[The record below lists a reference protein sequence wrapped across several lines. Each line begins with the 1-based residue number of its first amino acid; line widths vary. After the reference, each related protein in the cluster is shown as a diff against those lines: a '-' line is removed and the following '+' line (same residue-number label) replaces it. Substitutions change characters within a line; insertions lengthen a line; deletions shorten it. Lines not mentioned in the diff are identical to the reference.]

1 MARILV
7 IEDNPINLELMTYLL
22 RAWGHEAISATDGQ
36 AGLDVVRADPPDLVV
51 CDIQM
56 PGLDG
61 YEVARA
67 LKADAALASV
77 PLLAVTAFAM
87 VGDHDRALRSGFD
100 GHFAKPIDPAQFMT
114 ELARFLPGVPAPP
127 QPAPAPPP
135 DEVAVQRPI
144 RPELRAPTPGLVLL
158 MVDDTDANLA
168 FKLSLLEPAGYQ
180 VMTAGGG
187 DEAFALARAQ
197 HVDLILSDVV
207 MQEGSGF
214 ELLER
219 VRADAVLHAMPFVF
233 LTATARDD
241 ASRDRGLALGADA
254 YLVRPIEPQR
264 LLAELRE
271 RLTSWLSAGAR
282 PREAARRPG

>member
-67 LKADAALASV
+67 LKADAALARV

-87 VGDHDRALRSGFD
+87 VGDHDRALRAGFD
-100 GHFAKPIDPAQFMT
+100 GHFSKPIDPAQFMA
-114 ELARFLPGVPAPP
+114 ELARFLPDVPAAPKP
-127 QPAPAPPP
+127 SPAPPP
-135 DEVAVQRPI
+135 GEIAVQRPI
-144 RPELRAPTPGLVLL
+144 RPELCAMAPGLVVL

-168 FKLSLLEPAGYQ
+168 FKVSLLEPAGYQ
-180 VMTAGGG
+180 VLTAGGG
-187 DEAFALARAQ
+187 EQAFELARTR

-207 MQEGSGF
+207 MHEGNGF

-219 VRADAVLHAMPFVF
+219 VRSDVVLHAMPFIF

-254 YLVRPIEPQR
+254 YLVRPIEPES
-264 LLAELRE
+264 LLAALRE
-271 RLTSWLSAGAR
+271 QLPAG
-282 PREAARRPG
+282 

>member
-22 RAWGHEAISATDGQ
+22 RAWGHEPFSATDGQ
-36 AGLDVVRADPPDLVV
+36 TGLDAARRDPPDLVV

-67 LKADAALASV
+67 LKADAALAGV

-87 VGDHDRALRSGFD
+87 VGDHDRAMRAGFD
-100 GHFAKPIDPAQFMT
+100 GHFAKPIDPAQFMA
-114 ELARFLPGVPAPP
+114 ELARFLPGGQEAA
-127 QPAPAPPP
+127 QPSPSPAPPP
-135 DEVAVQRPI
+135 GEVALQRPI
-144 RPELRAPTPGLVLL
+144 GAELRAPAPGLVVL

-168 FKLSLLEPAGYQ
+168 FKLSLLEPAGYE
-180 VMTAGGG
+180 VVTAGGG
-187 DEAFALARAQ
+187 NEAFELARSKR
-197 HVDLILSDVV
+197 VDLILSDVV
-207 MQEGSGF
+207 MRNGSGF
-214 ELLER
+214 ELLAR
-219 VRADAVLHAMPFVF
+219 VRGDAALHAMPFVF

-254 YLVRPIEPQR
+254 YLVRPIEPGL
-264 LLAELRE
+264 LLAELRA
-271 RLTSWLSAGAR
+271 RLAVS
-282 PREAARRPG
+282 

>member
-36 AGLDVVRADPPDLVV
+36 AGLDAARADPPDLVV

-67 LKADAALASV
+67 LKADAAMAGV

-87 VGDHDRALRSGFD
+87 VGDHDRAIRAGFD

-114 ELARFLPGVPAPP
+114 ELARFLPGVQAAPRP
-127 QPAPAPPP
+127 SPAPPP
-135 DEVAVQRPI
+135 DEAAVRRPVGA
-144 RPELRAPTPGLVLL
+144 ELRAPAPGLVLL

-180 VMTAGGG
+180 VLTASSG
-187 DEAFALARAQ
+187 DEAFALARSQ
-197 HVDLILSDVV
+197 HVDLILSDVI
-207 MQEGSGF
+207 MQKGGGF
-214 ELLER
+214 ELLQR
-219 VRADAVLHAMPFVF
+219 VRGDAGLRATPFVF
-233 LTATARDD
+233 LTATARDG
-241 ASRDRGLALGADA
+241 ASRMRGLALGADA

-271 RLTSWLSAGAR
+271 RLAT
-282 PREAARRPG
+282 PRPG

>member
-67 LKADAALASV
+67 LKADAALARV

-87 VGDHDRALRSGFD
+87 VGDHDRALRAGFD
-100 GHFAKPIDPAQFMT
+100 GHFSKPIDPAQFMA
-114 ELARFLPGVPAPP
+114 ELARFLPGVPAAPKP
-127 QPAPAPPP
+127 SPAPPP
-135 DEVAVQRPI
+135 GEIAVQRPI
-144 RPELRAPTPGLVLL
+144 RPELCAMAPGLVVL

-168 FKLSLLEPAGYQ
+168 FKVSLLEPAGYQ
-180 VMTAGGG
+180 VLTAGGG
-187 DEAFALARAQ
+187 EQAFELARTR

-207 MQEGSGF
+207 MHEGNGF

-219 VRADAVLHAMPFVF
+219 VRSDVVLHAMPFIF

-241 ASRDRGLALGADA
+241 ASRDHGLALGADA
-254 YLVRPIEPQR
+254 YLVRPIEPES
-264 LLAELRE
+264 LLAALRE
-271 RLTSWLSAGAR
+271 QLPAG
-282 PREAARRPG
+282 

>member
-67 LKADAALASV
+67 LKADATLARV

-87 VGDHDRALRSGFD
+87 VGDHDRALRAGFD
-100 GHFAKPIDPAQFMT
+100 GHFSKPIDPAQFMA
-114 ELARFLPGVPAPP
+114 ELARFLPDVPAAPKP
-127 QPAPAPPP
+127 SPAPPP
-135 DEVAVQRPI
+135 GEIAVQRPI
-144 RPELRAPTPGLVLL
+144 RPELCAMAPGLVVL

-168 FKLSLLEPAGYQ
+168 FKVSLLEPAGYQ
-180 VMTAGGG
+180 VLTAGGG
-187 DEAFALARAQ
+187 EQAFELARTR

-207 MQEGSGF
+207 MHEGNGF

-219 VRADAVLHAMPFVF
+219 VRSDVVLHAMPFIF

-254 YLVRPIEPQR
+254 YLVRPIEPES
-264 LLAELRE
+264 LLAALRE
-271 RLTSWLSAGAR
+271 QLPAG
-282 PREAARRPG
+282 

>member
-36 AGLDVVRADPPDLVV
+36 AGLDAARSDPPDLVV

-67 LKADAALASV
+67 LKADAAMAGV

-87 VGDHDRALRSGFD
+87 VGDHDRAIRAGFD
-100 GHFAKPIDPAQFMT
+100 GHFAKPIDPAQFMA
-114 ELARFLPGVPAPP
+114 ELARFLPGVQAAPRP
-127 QPAPAPPP
+127 SPAPPP
-135 DEVAVQRPI
+135 DEAAVRRPVGV
-144 RPELRAPTPGLVLL
+144 ELRAPAPGLVLL

-180 VMTAGGG
+180 VLTASSG
-187 DEAFALARAQ
+187 DEAFALARSQ
-197 HVDLILSDVV
+197 HVDLILSDVI
-207 MQEGSGF
+207 MQKGGGF
-214 ELLER
+214 ELLQR
-219 VRADAVLHAMPFVF
+219 VRGDAGLRATPFVF
-233 LTATARDD
+233 LTATARDG
-241 ASRDRGLALGADA
+241 ASRMRGLALGADA

-271 RLTSWLSAGAR
+271 RLAT
-282 PREAARRPG
+282 PRPG

>member
-22 RAWGHEAISATDGQ
+22 RAWGHETISATDGQ
-36 AGLDVVRADPPDLVV
+36 AGLDAARRETPDLVV

-67 LKADAALASV
+67 LKADAALSGV

-87 VGDHDRALRSGFD
+87 VGDHDRALRAGFD
-100 GHFAKPIDPAQFMT
+100 GHFAKPIEPAQFMA
-114 ELARFLPGVPAPP
+114 ELARFLPGLPAPP
-127 QPAPAPPP
+127 QPSPAPPP
-135 DEVAVQRPI
+135 GEVALQRPI
-144 RPELRAPTPGLVLL
+144 RPELCASVPGLVLL
-158 MVDDTDANLA
+158 MVDDTEANLA
-168 FKLSLLEPAGYQ
+168 FKLSLLEPAGYR
-180 VMTAGGG
+180 VLTAGGG

-207 MQEGSGF
+207 MDQGNGF
-214 ELLER
+214 DLLQR
-219 VRADAVLHAMPFVF
+219 VRADAELHRMPFVF

-241 ASRDRGLALGADA
+241 ASRDHGLALGADA

-264 LLAELRE
+264 LLAELRA
-271 RLTSWLSAGAR
+271 RLGAG
-282 PREAARRPG
+282 

>member
-67 LKADAALASV
+67 LKADAALARV

-87 VGDHDRALRSGFD
+87 VGDHDRALRAGFD
-100 GHFAKPIDPAQFMT
+100 GHFSKPIDPAQFMA
-114 ELARFLPGVPAPP
+114 ELARFLPGVPAAPKP
-127 QPAPAPPP
+127 SPAPPP
-135 DEVAVQRPI
+135 GEIAVQRPI
-144 RPELRAPTPGLVLL
+144 RPELCAMAPGLVVL

-168 FKLSLLEPAGYQ
+168 FKVSLLEPAGYQ
-180 VMTAGGG
+180 VLTAGGG
-187 DEAFALARAQ
+187 EQAFELARAR

-207 MQEGSGF
+207 MHEGNGF

-219 VRADAVLHAMPFVF
+219 VRSDVVLHAMPFIF

-254 YLVRPIEPQR
+254 YLVRPIEPES
-264 LLAELRE
+264 LLAALRE
-271 RLTSWLSAGAR
+271 QLPAG
-282 PREAARRPG
+282 

>member
-1 MARILV
+1 MAHILV

-67 LKADAALASV
+67 LKADAALARV

-87 VGDHDRALRSGFD
+87 VGDHDRALRAGFD
-100 GHFAKPIDPAQFMT
+100 GHFSKPIDPAQFMA
-114 ELARFLPGVPAPP
+114 ELARFLPGVPAAPKP
-127 QPAPAPPP
+127 SPAPPP
-135 DEVAVQRPI
+135 GEIAVQRPI
-144 RPELRAPTPGLVLL
+144 RPELCAMAPGLVVL

-168 FKLSLLEPAGYQ
+168 FKVSLLEPAGYQ
-180 VMTAGGG
+180 VLTAGGG
-187 DEAFALARAQ
+187 EQAFELARAR

-207 MQEGSGF
+207 MHEGNGF

-219 VRADAVLHAMPFVF
+219 VRSDVVLHAMPFIF

-254 YLVRPIEPQR
+254 YLVRPIEPES
-264 LLAELRE
+264 LLAALRE
-271 RLTSWLSAGAR
+271 QLPAG
-282 PREAARRPG
+282 

>member
-1 MARILV
+1 VARILV

-67 LKADAALASV
+67 LKADAALARV

-87 VGDHDRALRSGFD
+87 VGDHDRALRAGFD
-100 GHFAKPIDPAQFMT
+100 GHFSKPIDPAQFMA
-114 ELARFLPGVPAPP
+114 ELARFLPGVPAAPKP
-127 QPAPAPPP
+127 SPAPPP
-135 DEVAVQRPI
+135 GEIAVQRPI
-144 RPELRAPTPGLVLL
+144 RPELCAIAPGLVVL

-168 FKLSLLEPAGYQ
+168 FKVSLLEPAGYQ
-180 VMTAGGG
+180 VLTAGGG
-187 DEAFALARAQ
+187 EQAFELARTR

-207 MQEGSGF
+207 MHEGNGF

-219 VRADAVLHAMPFVF
+219 VRSDVVLHAMPFIF

-241 ASRDRGLALGADA
+241 ASRDHGLALGADA
-254 YLVRPIEPQR
+254 YLVRPIEPES
-264 LLAELRE
+264 LLAALRE
-271 RLTSWLSAGAR
+271 QLPAG
-282 PREAARRPG
+282 

>member
-22 RAWGHEAISATDGQ
+22 RAWGHETISATDGQ
-36 AGLDVVRADPPDLVV
+36 AGLEAARSDPPDLVV

-67 LKADAALASV
+67 LKADATLARV

-87 VGDHDRALRSGFD
+87 VGDHDRALRAGFD
-100 GHFAKPIDPAQFMT
+100 GHFSKPIDPAQFMA
-114 ELARFLPGVPAPP
+114 ELARFLPDVPAAPKP
-127 QPAPAPPP
+127 SPAPPP
-135 DEVAVQRPI
+135 GEIAVQRPI
-144 RPELRAPTPGLVLL
+144 RPELCAMAPGLVVL

-168 FKLSLLEPAGYQ
+168 FKVSLLEPAGYQ
-180 VMTAGGG
+180 VLTAGGG
-187 DEAFALARAQ
+187 EQAFELARTR

-207 MQEGSGF
+207 MHEGNGF

-219 VRADAVLHAMPFVF
+219 VRSDVVLHAMPFIF

-254 YLVRPIEPQR
+254 YLVRPIEPES
-264 LLAELRE
+264 LLAALRE
-271 RLTSWLSAGAR
+271 QLPAG
-282 PREAARRPG
+282 

>member
-1 MARILV
+1 VARILV

-67 LKADAALASV
+67 LKADAALARV

-87 VGDHDRALRSGFD
+87 VGDHDRALRAGFD
-100 GHFAKPIDPAQFMT
+100 GHFSKPIDPAQFMA
-114 ELARFLPGVPAPP
+114 ELARFLPGVPAAPKP
-127 QPAPAPPP
+127 SPAPPP
-135 DEVAVQRPI
+135 GEIAVQRPI
-144 RPELRAPTPGLVLL
+144 RPELCAMAPGLVVL

-168 FKLSLLEPAGYQ
+168 FKVSLLEPAGYQ
-180 VMTAGGG
+180 VLTAGGG
-187 DEAFALARAQ
+187 EQAFELARTR

-207 MQEGSGF
+207 MHEGNGF

-219 VRADAVLHAMPFVF
+219 VRSDVVLHAMPFIF

-241 ASRDRGLALGADA
+241 ASRDHGLALGADA
-254 YLVRPIEPQR
+254 YLVRPIEPES
-264 LLAELRE
+264 LLAALRE
-271 RLTSWLSAGAR
+271 QLPAG
-282 PREAARRPG
+282 

>member
-22 RAWGHEAISATDGQ
+22 RAWGHEPISATDGQ
-36 AGLDVVRADPPDLVV
+36 AGLDAARRDPPDLVV

-67 LKADAALASV
+67 LKADPVLARV

-87 VGDHDRALRSGFD
+87 VGDHDRALRAGFD
-100 GHFAKPIDPAQFMT
+100 GHFAKPIEPVQFMA
-114 ELARFLPGVPAPP
+114 ELARFLPGAPAPP
-127 QPAPAPPP
+127 QPSPAPQPG
-135 DEVAVQRPI
+135 EVAVQRPI
-144 RPELRAPTPGLVLL
+144 GAELRAPAPGLVVL

-168 FKLSLLEPAGYQ
+168 FKLSLLEPAGYE
-180 VMTAGGG
+180 VLTAGGG
-187 DEAFALARAQ
+187 DEAFALARSRRI
-197 HVDLILSDVV
+197 DLILSDVV
-207 MQEGSGF
+207 MHEGSGF
-214 ELLER
+214 ELLR
-219 VRADAVLHAMPFVF
+219 QVRGDALLQAMPFVF

-241 ASRDRGLALGADA
+241 ASRERGLALGADA

-271 RLTSWLSAGAR
+271 QL
-282 PREAARRPG
+282 AAR

>member
-7 IEDNPINLELMTYLL
+7 VEDNPINLELMTYLL
-22 RAWGHEAISATDGQ
+22 RAWGHETISATDGQ
-36 AGLDVVRADPPDLVV
+36 AGLEAARRDRPDLVV

-67 LKADAALASV
+67 LKADAALSSV
-77 PLLAVTAFAM
+77 PLVAVTAFAM
-87 VGDHDRALRSGFD
+87 VGDHDRALRAGFD
-100 GHFAKPIDPAQFMT
+100 GHFAKPIDPTQFMA
-114 ELARFLPGVPAPP
+114 ELARFLPAGQAAPRPSPTPP
-127 QPAPAPPP
+127 QGEVAMQRPVRPELFAPAP
-135 DEVAVQRPI
+135 
-144 RPELRAPTPGLVLL
+144 GLVVL

-168 FKLSLLEPAGYQ
+168 FKLSLLEPAGYS
-180 VMTAGGG
+180 VLTAGGG
-187 DEAFALARAQ
+187 DEAFALARSRR
-197 HVDLILSDVV
+197 VDLILSDVV
-207 MQEGSGF
+207 MHDGSGF

-219 VRADAVLHAMPFVF
+219 VRSDAALHAMPFVF

-254 YLVRPIEPQR
+254 YLVRPIEPQS

-271 RLTSWLSAGAR
+271 QLSAG
-282 PREAARRPG
+282 

>member
-67 LKADAALASV
+67 LKADAALARV

-87 VGDHDRALRSGFD
+87 VGDHDRALRAGFD
-100 GHFAKPIDPAQFMT
+100 GHFSKPVDPAQFMA
-114 ELARFLPGVPAPP
+114 ELARFLPGVPAAPKP
-127 QPAPAPPP
+127 SPAPPP
-135 DEVAVQRPI
+135 GEIAVQRPI
-144 RPELRAPTPGLVLL
+144 RPELCAMAPGLVVL

-168 FKLSLLEPAGYQ
+168 FKVSLLEPAGYQ
-180 VMTAGGG
+180 VLTAGGG
-187 DEAFALARAQ
+187 EQAFELARTR

-207 MQEGSGF
+207 MHEGNGF

-219 VRADAVLHAMPFVF
+219 VRSDVVLHAMPFIF

-241 ASRDRGLALGADA
+241 ASCDHGLALGADA
-254 YLVRPIEPQR
+254 YLVRPIEPES
-264 LLAELRE
+264 LLAALRE
-271 RLTSWLSAGAR
+271 QLPAG
-282 PREAARRPG
+282 